1 MTAGHETAG
10 QLKKFLTMKNGS
22 NIKTSGAGNFVRG
35 ALQHVIYFVLPGL
48 LAVFSQTAFADDAN
62 DLFLKT
68 CASCH
73 GRDGKAQTPAA
84 KKLGVKDL
92 SQSTLTD
99 AQIVQQI
106 TEGKQA
112 GQDSSKMPA
121 FNEKL
126 TPEEIQSLVPVVKT
140 FRK

>member
-1 MTAGHETAG
+1 
-10 QLKKFLTMKNGS
+10 MKNGS

-35 ALQHVIYFVLPGL
+35 ALQHAIYFV
-48 LAVFSQTAFADDAN
+48 SQTAFADDAN

>member
-1 MTAGHETAG
+1 
-10 QLKKFLTMKNGS
+10 MKNVS
-22 NIKTSGAGNFVRG
+22 IKTNRAGNLVRD
-35 ALQHVIYFVLPGL
+35 ALKPAIYFILPGL
-48 LAVFSQTAFADDAN
+48 LAVVSQTAFADDPN

-73 GRDGKAQTPAA
+73 GKDGKAQTPAA

-92 SQSTLTD
+92 SQSALTD

-126 TPEEIQSLVPVVKT
+126 TAEEIQSLVPVVKA